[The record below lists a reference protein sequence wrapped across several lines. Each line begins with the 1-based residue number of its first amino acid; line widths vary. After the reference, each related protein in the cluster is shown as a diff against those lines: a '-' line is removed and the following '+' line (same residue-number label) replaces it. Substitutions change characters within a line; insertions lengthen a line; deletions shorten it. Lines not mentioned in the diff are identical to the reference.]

1 MYTVLGMLI
10 GFIAF
15 IFFGLASRQY
25 EKTKKYTAGFWFCLI
40 ICIVLGFMAI
50 GISMG
55 DCYDCPPE
63 IRSRM

>member
-1 MYTVLGMLI
+1 MYTILSILV

-15 IFFGLASRQY
+15 IFFGLAGRQY

-50 GISMG
+50 GIGIG
-55 DCYDCPPE
+55 DCYDGPSE
-63 IRSRM
+63 IRSRI